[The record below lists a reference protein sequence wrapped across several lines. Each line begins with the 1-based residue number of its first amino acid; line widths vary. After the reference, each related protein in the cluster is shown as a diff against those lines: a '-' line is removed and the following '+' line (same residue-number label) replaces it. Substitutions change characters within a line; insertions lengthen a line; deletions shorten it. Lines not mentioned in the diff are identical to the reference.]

1 MSLRRLAVPALLAVV
16 APACELATHAF
27 DYEIDTADAPPGL
40 CDACPA
46 SADGLRHPPC
56 PVFLPAPDLPRTFTF
71 AARRASFGH
80 AADFAT
86 AAPVLGYDLDC
97 SDRPLGGRPV
107 LCRPSSEEGWQALPE
122 GIDDAFFQRVLEPI
136 YAAEIQSRPF
146 DLDAVVS
153 SALEQGLYG
162 LVVSVDRWN
171 GALDDTDVEV
181 TVRSSPGLA
190 GGAAPAWNG
199 ADTWLTFPDVDA
211 DGTRPFY
218 LESAPG
224 YVSDGTLVVDARAR
238 GAAVY
243 RFGPRGLSF
252 ELILADLSLTAGL
265 TEGGLSRL
273 TLSGTLD
280 MPSAHDAALGLAGA
294 VATCGDAPA
303 TAFVGALPPRIEGAA
318 DMPSDPTASPADPC
332 DAISFAWAFDAEPA
346 KIGGAA
352 PPEAAGP
359 ACP

>member
-27 DYEIDTADAPPGL
+27 DYEIDTAAAPPGL

-211 DGTRPFY
+211 DGTRH
-218 LESAPG
+218 
-224 YVSDGTLVVDARAR
+224 
-238 GAAVY
+238 
-243 RFGPRGLSF
+243 
-252 ELILADLSLTAGL
+252 
-265 TEGGLSRL
+265 
-273 TLSGTLD
+273 